1 MKRSILRI
9 KEYFGK
15 KRIERRRHMTEWII
29 TCNINV
35 YNVEGAF
42 DKLDTIDW
50 KQSTYV
56 EKGDIVYIYV
66 GAPMSAIRYK
76 CEAMEVELPEATI
89 DDSEFVLDGSSY
101 ENYGRY
107 MRLHLLDKYDNP
119 LLGRSKLIENGLKTV
134 QGPSKVNSQLS
145 AYLFSVVETG
155 GNVFDHF
162 YDKKGIAPKTRREAI
177 TILQRA
183 YNRPLTARELTD
195 IMYEI
200 DKQQANVHAELT
212 FMEQQ
217 RLVIKSGSSAPYGYS
232 VVSNVGTPQYFYVF
246 QNQSF
251 GEESKGEYLQALKQA
266 KDGTENHHW
275 SRLKEVKKGA
285 AGMENEKGIV
295 KLTRKQLYDEIWA
308 LSVAGVARKYNLNYG
323 KLIATCKVEN
333 IPFPSSGYWTKKNM
347 GKDVSNEAVELS
359 GHEETEISLITNDA
373 VVKRI
378 RKAKAEVVE
387 KVHTDVTEELDV
399 VTEEDLPQ
407 KKTDNIPEWPDG
419 ILDYLDETE
428 RNKVLEYACNLQI
441 SQSTRLH
448 KMLVQYKK
456 DIADYKS
463 KLKEVQSRPYYN
475 SRHNKPENEPEF
487 FKEMSDECMSRAIA
501 ILDTVFKTIE
511 SLGGS
516 INSDLS
522 VKIRG
527 DIVRFCMVESQDQ
540 VKHEMTKQEA
550 QALVKYNDDIKN
562 HRWVSK
568 PQIRKYDKVYNGKL
582 RIVFGARSYIRDN
595 DSEKLEDRL
604 GDILV
609 TLYEKAEE
617 NRIVREA
624 REEAERKRVEE
635 ERRREE
641 NRQRKEQEIRLV
653 KELVNKAEDYRIAKE
668 IREYIQAMID
678 SGNEDITPEWIE
690 WALKK
695 ADWYDPSIAT
705 EDEYLGKRQHEKSA
719 EEKEKSLQDSIRK
732 SWYW

>member
-1 MKRSILRI
+1 MAGIDQSKIRNFCIIAHIDHGKSTLADRIIEMTGLLTSREMQSQVLDNMELERERGITIKAQTVRTVYKAKDGEEYIFNLIDTPGHVDFNYEVSRSLAACDGAILVVDAAQGVEAQTLANVYLALDHDLDVVPVLNKIDLPSADPERVIEEIEDVIGIEAEDAPQISAKTGLNVDQVLEEIVAKIPAPTGDPKAPLQALIFDSLYDAYKGVIVLCRI
-9 KEYFGK
+9 KE
-15 KRIERRRHMTEWII
+15 
-29 TCNINV
+29 
-35 YNVEGAF
+35 
-42 DKLDTIDW
+42 
-50 KQSTYV
+50 
-56 EKGDIVYIYV
+56 
-66 GAPMSAIRYK
+66 
-76 CEAMEVELPEATI
+76 
-89 DDSEFVLDGSSY
+89 
-101 ENYGRY
+101 
-107 MRLHLLDKYDNP
+107 
-119 LLGRSKLIENGLKTV
+119 
-134 QGPSKVNSQLS
+134 
-145 AYLFSVVETG
+145 
-155 GNVFDHF
+155 
-162 YDKKGIAPKTRREAI
+162 
-177 TILQRA
+177 
-183 YNRPLTARELTD
+183 
-195 IMYEI
+195 
-200 DKQQANVHAELT
+200 
-212 FMEQQ
+212 
-217 RLVIKSGSSAPYGYS
+217 
-232 VVSNVGTPQYFYVF
+232 GT
-246 QNQSF
+246 
-251 GEESKGEYLQALKQA
+251 
-266 KDGTENHHW
+266 
-275 SRLKEVKKGA
+275 VKKGTPIL
-285 AGMENEKGIV
+285 MM
-295 KLTRKQLYDEIWA
+295 
-308 LSVAGVARKYNLNYG
+308 
-323 KLIATCKVEN
+323 AT
-333 IPFPSSGYWTKKNM
+333 G
-347 GKDVSNEAVELS
+347 
-359 GHEETEISLITNDA
+359 
-373 VVKRI
+373 
-378 RKAKAEVVE
+378 AKAEVVE

-399 VTEEDLPQ
+399 AVEEDLSQ
-407 KKTDNIPEWPDG
+407 KKMENIPKWPDG

-463 KLKEVQSRPYYN
+463 KLKEAQSRPYYN
-475 SRHNKPENEPEF
+475 PRHNKPENEPAF

-501 ILDTVFKTIE
+501 ILDTVFKSIE

-522 VKIRG
+522 VKIRD
-527 DIVRFCMVESQDQ
+527 DIVRFRMVESQDQ

-562 HRWVSK
+562 HRWASK

-582 RIVFGARSYIRDN
+582 RIEFGERSYIRDN

-624 REEAERKRVEE
+624 REESERKRVEE
-635 ERRREE
+635 ARCREE

-695 ADWYDPSIAT
+695 ADWYDPSIET

-719 EEKEKSLQDSIRK
+719 EEMEKSLQDSIRK

>member
-1 MKRSILRI
+1 MAFAINGRAEVKFEESL
-9 KEYFGK
+9 KMGNKKNLAVLATGSGK
-15 KRIERRRHMTEWII
+15 TYLACLAAYRLLNYTPTKRILFLVDRNNLARQTESEFSVFDR
-29 TCNINV
+29 TEGQQKLGNLYTINRLKK
-35 YNVEGAF
+35 EE
-42 DKLDTIDW
+42 DI
-50 KQSTYV
+50 
-56 EKGDIVYIYV
+56 KGDIVI
-66 GAPMSAIRYK
+66 S
-76 CEAMEVELPEATI
+76 TI
-89 DDSEFVLDGSSY
+89 QKLFCVLTGQKINDSDED
-101 ENYGRY
+101 
-107 MRLHLLDKYDNP
+107 
-119 LLGRSKLIENGLKTV
+119 
-134 QGPSKVNSQLS
+134 
-145 AYLFSVVETG
+145 
-155 GNVFDHF
+155 
-162 YDKKGIAPKTRREAI
+162 
-177 TILQRA
+177 
-183 YNRPLTARELTD
+183 
-195 IMYEI
+195 
-200 DKQQANVHAELT
+200 AE
-212 FMEQQ
+212 
-217 RLVIKSGSSAPYGYS
+217 
-232 VVSNVGTPQYFYVF
+232 
-246 QNQSF
+246 
-251 GEESKGEYLQALKQA
+251 
-266 KDGTENHHW
+266 
-275 SRLKEVKKGA
+275 
-285 AGMENEKGIV
+285 
-295 KLTRKQLYDEIWA
+295 DE
-308 LSVAGVARKYNLNYG
+308 
-323 KLIATCKVEN
+323 
-333 IPFPSSGYWTKKNM
+333 
-347 GKDVSNEAVELS
+347 
-359 GHEETEISLITNDA
+359 
-373 VVKRI
+373 
-378 RKAKAEVVE
+378 KAKAEVVE

-562 HRWVSK
+562 HRWASK

-668 IREYIQAMID
+668 IREYIQAMMID